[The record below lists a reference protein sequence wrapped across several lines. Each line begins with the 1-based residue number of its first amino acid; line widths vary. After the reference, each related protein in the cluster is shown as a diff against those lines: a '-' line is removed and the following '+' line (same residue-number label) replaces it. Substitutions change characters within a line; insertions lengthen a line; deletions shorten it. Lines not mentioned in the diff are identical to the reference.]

1 MWLVI
6 ETNSAFRRLR
16 AGIFNMKN
24 KLNLTA
30 TLLILLT
37 LIIGCSSYNPLSDS
51 SDSGGAQNKDL
62 SERAI
67 DSTIGEEKIGVAEC
81 DEIIDFFAEQAKSE
95 DDDFV
100 TKAARGYAMNKI
112 REGFKRSIEENKGD
126 TVKMAKEC
134 KSFKRELDKYKPAGN
149 SNNK

>member
-1 MWLVI
+1 M
-6 ETNSAFRRLR
+6 
-16 AGIFNMKN
+16 
-24 KLNLTA
+24 
-30 TLLILLT
+30 
-37 LIIGCSSYNPLSDS
+37 
-51 SDSGGAQNKDL
+51 

-67 DSTIGEEKIGVAEC
+67 DSTIGEEKIGVPEC

-112 REGFKRSIEENKGD
+112 RESFRQSIEENKGD

-134 KSFKRELDKYKPAGN
+134 KDFKRQLDKYKAEDKGN
-149 SNNK
+149 KK